1 MSALIRKNARLAAAL
16 FAAAMLCAP
25 RSSSAFTL
33 AKVGGHLGVGY
44 DKLMVSDAP
53 AGSIGFGA
61 GADYPVANRLH
72 AGLDVGFSLYGTRSV
87 ERGSFNANLDYSSL
101 EAIAFLHWDSN
112 WGPLARVSVGP
123 GVSRA
128 RAEISTAVGGAS
140 FLDLAV
146 DDVGATAAV
155 DLSFMK
161 QKPAPVRV
169 ALILS
174 GRQIFLSGED
184 WPHVSARLGFYY

>member
-1 MSALIRKNARLAAAL
+1 VAVLA
-16 FAAAMLCAP
+16 LCAARP
-25 RSSSAFTL
+25 SSAFTL
-33 AKVGGHLGVGY
+33 AKVGGHLGFGY
-44 DKLMVSDAP
+44 DKLMIADAP
-53 AGSIGFGA
+53 AGSIGLGA
-61 GADYPVANRLH
+61 GADYPVGKRLH
-72 AGLDVGFSLYGTRSV
+72 AGLDVSFSLFGTNSV
-87 ERGSFNANLDYSSL
+87 ERGSFNANIDYSSV

-146 DDVGATAAV
+146 DDVGTTAAV
-155 DLSFMK
+155 DLTFMK
-161 QKPAPVRV
+161 QKPSPVRV

-174 GRQIFLSGED
+174 GREIFIPGED
-184 WPHVSARLGFYY
+184 WTHASIRLGFYY